1 MSAFFE
7 DPLPLDENGGGLA
20 AYLDVVRRRKLIVIG
35 VTALAV
41 AAAAALAFSAKPVY
55 RAETKIVIGQ
65 GGGLVQ
71 PGFANSI
78 QPYTATMS
86 DLISSDIVAT
96 NVVNAL
102 SLPESPHDL
111 LSHISTSINPQTAV
125 VNVFVDDNNQARAV
139 RIDQQVALVFSR
151 LVADRFGHTTT
162 GGASGT
168 PPLTANVFDPAHAL
182 PGPVSPKPTQDIVI
196 ALIVGL
202 ALGLIGA
209 FVRDHFDRALRTR
222 EDVERAFGIPVIG
235 QIPFGSEGKEQ
246 RYVAWEGRGETAE
259 AFRGLRAN
267 LQYLSVQRPLR
278 TLLVTSAS
286 PEQGKTTVAANLA
299 VTIARSGGSVVLVDA
314 DLRRPRLE
322 QTLGQSSIGDGVTNV
337 LVGTADLNSVL
348 TNVPLP
354 AEAGREPG
362 RMALVASGPL
372 PPNPAELLSSAQ
384 MTALL
389 DRLSAMFDYII
400 IDSPPVLLVAD
411 ALELARS
418 SDGVLLVVRRSKAS
432 TDEAK
437 ELRSTVG
444 RLGINLVG
452 TVLTDV
458 EPLGAYGGYGD
469 TPSQPG
475 ARRVRRERASGPEPV
490 AARAA
495 DTVSEEV

>member
-1 MSAFFE
+1 MSSFLEEA
-7 DPLPLDENGGGLA
+7 PADEPGGGLT
-20 AYLDVVRRRKLIVIG
+20 AYLDVVRRRKLIVLA
-35 VTALAV
+35 VTAIAV
-41 AAAAALAFSAKPVY
+41 AAAAALALTAKPVY

-86 DLISSDIVAT
+86 DLIQSDVVAS
-96 NVVNAL
+96 NVVKSLGL
-102 SLPESPHDL
+102 SESPHTL
-111 LSHISTSINPQTAV
+111 LSKISTAINPQTAV
-125 VNVFVDDNNQARAV
+125 VNVYVDDNDQQRAV
-139 RIDQQVALVFSR
+139 RIDQQVALVFSQ
-151 LVADRFGHTTT
+151 LVADRFGHTGT
-162 GGASGT
+162 GSASS

-182 PGPVSPKPTQDIVI
+182 PGRVSPKPVQDIVI

-202 ALGLIGA
+202 VLGLIGA
-209 FVRDHFDRALRTR
+209 FVREHFDRALRTR

-235 QIPFGSEGKEQ
+235 QVPFGVDGKEQ
-246 RYVAWEGRGETAE
+246 RHVAWEGRGETAE

-299 VTIARSGGSVVLVDA
+299 VTIARSGASVVVVDG

-322 QTLGQSSIGDGVTNV
+322 TTLEQPATADGLTNV
-337 LVGTADLNSVL
+337 LVGTSDLNAVL
-348 TNVPLP
+348 NDVRLP
-354 AEAGREPG
+354 ADRGQEPG
-362 RMALVASGPL
+362 RLALIASGPL

-389 DRLSAMFDYII
+389 DRLSASFDYTI

-418 SDGVLLVVRRSKAS
+418 ADGVLLVVRRSKAS

-444 RLGINLVG
+444 RLGMHLVG

-458 EPLGAYGGYGD
+458 EPVGAYGAYGD
-469 TPSQPG
+469 TPPPAPRRRR
-475 ARRVRRERASGPEPV
+475 AREESAPTEPV
-490 AARAA
+490 G
-495 DTVSEEV
+495 VSEEV